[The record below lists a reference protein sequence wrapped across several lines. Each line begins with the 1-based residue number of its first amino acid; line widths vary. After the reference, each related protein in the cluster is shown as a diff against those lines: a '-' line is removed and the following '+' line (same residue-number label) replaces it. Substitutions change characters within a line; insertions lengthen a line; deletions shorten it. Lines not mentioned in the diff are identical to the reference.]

1 MSVTR
6 IPVVLLEPDQWRY
19 QGMATILNES
29 GDAEVIGAPDYAQL
43 LTAEQP
49 PDGLHPR
56 VCIVAH
62 RLIVEYGL
70 AVIPQLKEIFPDC
83 AVLVHGEADSVEA
96 EAQVMAVGA
105 SGYFELSEPSGYL
118 SKAVVVLSQGKLWGP
133 REAVALMAQRAV
145 ERVHRQQL
153 FHRTGDFS
161 EDELM
166 LLRFLHE
173 GLSNK
178 EIANRLQISEVT
190 VKARF
195 GRLYK
200 RFGVATRLQLLS
212 AAIRQGLV
220 VG

>member
-29 GDAEVIGAPDYAQL
+29 GDAEVIGTPDYAQL

-105 SGYFELSEPSGYL
+105 SGL
-118 SKAVVVLSQGKLWGP
+118 
-133 REAVALMAQRAV
+133 
-145 ERVHRQQL
+145 
-153 FHRTGDFS
+153 
-161 EDELM
+161 
-166 LLRFLHE
+166 
-173 GLSNK
+173 N
-178 EIANRLQISEVT
+178 
-190 VKARF
+190 
-195 GRLYK
+195 
-200 RFGVATRLQLLS
+200 
-212 AAIRQGLV
+212 IRQAMQYKV
-220 VG
+220 VSSALTNTTTSMTYTPSNWNGNIFAAFK